1 MEAYIKQ
8 VVNWEDNAFEEFYL
22 QMRSKVIRY
31 KTISLKTYDE
41 ICKNWQDGVK
51 NFKANNVVTEQQN
64 IKLERLSNLFKED

>member
-31 KTISLKTYDE
+31 KTISLKTYEE